1 MEETNG
7 HARQSD
13 LSSGAIDVD
22 AVTTTTEP
30 GRTLDPSVIARRVE
44 QEVAALLEAARA
56 DADRKAL
63 ACVRMVETEVTALQR
78 ALQEQVAKT
87 LAQLAELAERMQ
99 PKEVTERPSLAER
112 FNRNGAP
119 ATT

>member
-7 HARQSD
+7 HARESD